1 LEARELATGMKKCP
15 YCAELIK
22 NEATVCRFCG
32 RDLPTAAQ
40 PQGNAQKVIREYNS
54 GQRIFGVIDLSG
66 ATLSRVNL
74 RDAYLGS
81 ANLSE
86 ADLSDAKLSGV
97 NLNGA
102 NLRGSEVQRKQLA
115 KTKTLEGA
123 IMPDGTVHK

>member
-1 LEARELATGMKKCP
+1 MKKCP

-66 ATLSRVNL
+66 ASLSRVNL
-74 RDAYLGS
+74 RDACLGS
-81 ANLSE
+81 ANLSEADLSE

-123 IMPDGTVHK
+123 IMPDGTVHE